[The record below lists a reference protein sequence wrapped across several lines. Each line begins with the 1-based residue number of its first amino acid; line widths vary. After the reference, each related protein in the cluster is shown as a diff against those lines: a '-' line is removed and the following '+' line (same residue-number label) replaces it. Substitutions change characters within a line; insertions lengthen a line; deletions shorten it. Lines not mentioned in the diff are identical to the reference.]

1 VRHRERRH
9 VQRLADVAR
18 SFRSAAVLVQEG
30 PAARKVQQR
39 CASKQRH
46 GFVKQV
52 TVEPE
57 AWDAHVLTRHVFR
70 HLHVTVFA

>member
-1 VRHRERRH
+1 MRHRERRH

-46 GFVKQV
+46 GFVKRV
-52 TVEPE
+52 TVERE
-57 AWDAHVLTRHVFR
+57 AWAHVLTRHVFR